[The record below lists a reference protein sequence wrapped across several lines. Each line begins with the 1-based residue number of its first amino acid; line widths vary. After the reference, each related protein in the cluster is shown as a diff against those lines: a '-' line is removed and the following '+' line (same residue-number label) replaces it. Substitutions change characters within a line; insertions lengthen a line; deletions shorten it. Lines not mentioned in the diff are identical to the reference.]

1 MYKRQPHTY
10 GSTYFLWLI
19 TPVPRAIWEEKP
31 IVRIGGI
38 LGSTVFGTR
47 ESNGIP
53 PGFVGEAYLNFG
65 WFGIPL
71 AASLFGVIIRRF
83 YESYG
88 RKAYSHSRSLLIY
101 SLLFP
106 VVAFASVSSDFTG
119 FISRVVQILIPLV
132 IAFWIIGL
140 RKNRSY

>member
-1 MYKRQPHTY
+1 M
-10 GSTYFLWLI
+10 GSEMCI
-19 TPVPRAIWEEKP
+19 RD
-31 IVRIGGI
+31 R
-38 LGSTVFGTR
+38 
-47 ESNGIP
+47 SNGIP

-71 AASLFGVIIRRF
+71 AAILFGAIVRRF

-106 VVAFASVSSDFTG
+106 IVAFASVSSDFTG
-119 FISRVVQILIPLV
+119 FVSRAGQTLIPLV